1 MNIKRQPSA
10 GDSGHGPARSPPF
23 RAGEIERVAAPSRDE
38 PETSFACLDYL
49 FDPVGEPSE
58 PEDEPT
64 LVRATP
70 AQGSMPARRPLPFGL
85 PPLRPR
91 CVRSAPP
98 PPSHAMPRYS
108 PVPRAIAAPSAPRRP
123 PQTRSL
129 ATPAPPTLTERAR
142 GRLKG
147 LWPRSRHAQV
157 LAGATPVA
165 LACVLLG
172 LAFGN
177 APPADA
183 EPAVCPRAAL
193 SACPSG
199 APAEA
204 ALPAAP
210 PAPPP
215 PALATLPPP
224 PSAPVP
230 PPRRAAARPTDEP
243 PGAPAAVCSSPPSAR
258 PPSAKNRL
266 FGTED

>member
-1 MNIKRQPSA
+1 MNIKQLPFA
-10 GDSGHGPARSPPF
+10 GDSGHGPARNPPR
-23 RAGEIERVAAPSRDE
+23 RAGEIERLAGPTRDE

-49 FDPVGEPSE
+49 FDPVGEPPE

-91 CVRSAPP
+91 CVRNAPP
-98 PPSHAMPRYS
+98 PPCHAMPRYS
-108 PVPRAIAAPSAPRRP
+108 PVPRAIPAPSAPRRP
-123 PQTRSL
+123 PPTRSRL
-129 ATPAPPTLTERAR
+129 APAPPTFAERAR
-142 GRLKG
+142 AHLKG

-157 LAGATPVA
+157 LAGAAPLA
-165 LACVLLG
+165 IACVLLG

-199 APAEA
+199 APAPAEA
-204 ALPAAP
+204 APPAGE

-215 PALATLPPP
+215 PAVATMPPP
-224 PSAPVP
+224 PPA
-230 PPRRAAARPTDEP
+230 PRRAAPRPTDEP
-243 PGAPAAVCSSPPSAR
+243 PGAPAGLSSSPPSAR
-258 PPSAKNRL
+258 PASAKNRL